1 VIARVKATSGSDK
14 VARKKKNCDGDKVAR
29 EKSEGGVDVRLRE

>member
-1 VIARVKATSGSDK
+1 MIARVKATSGSDK